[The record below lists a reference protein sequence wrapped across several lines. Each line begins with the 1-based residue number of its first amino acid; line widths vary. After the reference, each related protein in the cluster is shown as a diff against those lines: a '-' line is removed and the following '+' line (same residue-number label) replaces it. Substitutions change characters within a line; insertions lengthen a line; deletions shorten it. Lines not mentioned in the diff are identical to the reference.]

1 MTENDPEENNGMS
14 NMYIIAVVI
23 GVLILLYLIYI
34 SINNILYGGQD
45 SFTSAFFNF
54 GEAEYNLASAFD
66 IAK

>member
-1 MTENDPEENNGMS
+1 MTQNDPEENNGMS

-45 SFTSAFFNF
+45 SFTPALFNF
-54 GEAEYNLASAFD
+54 GEPEYNLASAFD